1 MGIFEWDWSALVLI
15 LAGALAGGFV
25 NGLTGFGTGLTA
37 LPLWLQAVEPLV
49 AAQLVSAASVVGHVS
64 TLPAIWHAIDWR
76 RLAPMLLAGLIGV
89 PVGGWILPW
98 ISLPTFKLTVGVL
111 LIAYCTFMLAAAGRV
126 RLAGGG
132 RAADAA
138 IGLGGGILGGLAG
151 LSGML
156 PTLWAA
162 LKGWPKEHRRMVF
175 QVFNMTVLSA
185 MLLSN
190 LVQGR
195 IGLRFLMALGVA
207 LPGTLLGARLGAL
220 VYQRL
225 DERRFDRIVL
235 VLLLLSGVALVLW
248 RR

>member
-1 MGIFEWDWSALVLI
+1 MDMLEHWSTLVLV

-64 TLPAIWHAIDWR
+64 TLPAIWSAIDWR

-89 PVGGWILPW
+89 PIGGWILPW
-98 ISLPTFKLTVGVL
+98 ISLPTFKVIVGVL
-111 LIAYCTFMLAAAGRV
+111 LIAYCTFMLLAAGRPRV
-126 RLAGGG
+126 RVGGP
-132 RAADAA
+132 AAETA
-138 IGLGGGILGGLAG
+138 IGLGGGVLGGLMG
-151 LSGML
+151 LSGVL

-162 LKGWPKEHRRMVF
+162 LKGWPKEERRMVF

-185 MLLSN
+185 MLLAN

-195 IGLRFLMALGVA
+195 IGMRFVVALGVA
-207 LPGTLLGARLGAL
+207 LPGTLLGARLGSL
-220 VYQRL
+220 VYRRL
-225 DERRFDRIVL
+225 DDRRFDRIVL
-235 VLLLLSGVALVLW
+235 VLLLLSGGALVFW